1 MAPVLLF
8 INPQVSDSLR
18 SRDARFAKK
27 VVAESLYPSSERIW
41 GSLVP
46 RNTDVKPGMG
56 CRVSPGSSMVEKHL
70 PWPGLRRCS
79 FTGLPVAV

>member
-8 INPQVSDSLR
+8 INPQVSDSPR

-27 VVAESLYPSSERIW
+27 VVAERLYLSSERIW
-41 GSLVP
+41 DSLVP

-56 CRVSPGSSMVEKHL
+56 CRVREALGQVWLRSIFL
-70 PWPGLRRCS
+70 GLAS
-79 FTGLPVAV
+79 GDAVSQASL